1 MHRSKSLKKKTQQR
15 MKVLQKLK
23 KQYQT
28 LIEKKEELRSQ
39 MLKNA
44 EKQALVEAEQ
54 EYEQ

>member
-1 MHRSKSLKKKTQQR
+1 

-54 EYEQ
+54 EYE